1 MFLHLSHDEKF
12 IDSAHAAFEAAASG
26 EHVFVAVDAIGPLK
40 YIKTFEPRR
49 MRLEALLDPAFLA
62 CLPAYDA
69 VFLHSLNKPNR
80 LIVDA
85 APPDTQF
92 VWIGWGYDYYRLIC
106 EQSALLLPRTRA
118 LMQRVRS
125 ESAVGSLAALA
136 KAALL
141 SPGRLRSG
149 LRLRRIGPGGA
160 DAYAM
165 LQKIA
170 FFAPVLPTEDAL
182 VRERHPDFL
191 PRRADWNYGVH
202 DIIDALTATTAERM
216 HRVVVGNSATPEC
229 NHIEAFEALAGFD
242 GEIVVPLSYGNA
254 AYRDAILQAGRDRW
268 GDRFQPLTDYMAS
281 DAYARLIA
289 GSTHLVMNHLR
300 QQGLTNILIA
310 LQAGT
315 RVVMRKENPLFPYLA
330 ELGLPADDITR
341 SLAEAPLAD
350 AVVTAHREKVS
361 RQFGAAHHHRRTCA
375 FLGQVRR
382 ARELACT
389 P

>member
-12 IDSAHAAFEAAASG
+12 IDSAHAAFERAAPG
-26 EHVFVAVDAIGPLK
+26 EHVFVAVDMIGPLK

-80 LIVDA
+80 LVVDA
-85 APPDTQF
+85 APADAQF

-106 EQSALLLPRTRA
+106 EPSALLLPHTRA

-125 ESAVGSLAALA
+125 ESAVGSLAAFA

-141 SPGRLRSG
+141 SPGRIRPGLRS
-149 LRLRRIGPGGA
+149 RRIGPGGP
-160 DAYAM
+160 DEYAM

-182 VRERHPDFL
+182 VRECHPDFL

-202 DIIDALTATTAERM
+202 DIVDALPATTVERT

-254 AYRDAILQAGRDRW
+254 AYRAAILQAGRDRL
-268 GDRFQPLTDYMAS
+268 GDRFRPLTDYMAA

-289 GSTHLVMNHLR
+289 GSSHLVMNHMR

-330 ELGLPADDITR
+330 ELGVQVDDIAR
-341 SLAEAPLAD
+341 GLADAPLAD
-350 AVVTAHREKVS
+350 GVVAAHRARVS
-361 RQFGAAHHHRRTCA
+361 GQFGAAHHHRRTCA
-375 FLGQVRR
+375 FLAQVGR
-382 ARELACT
+382 AREPACT
-389 P
+389 R